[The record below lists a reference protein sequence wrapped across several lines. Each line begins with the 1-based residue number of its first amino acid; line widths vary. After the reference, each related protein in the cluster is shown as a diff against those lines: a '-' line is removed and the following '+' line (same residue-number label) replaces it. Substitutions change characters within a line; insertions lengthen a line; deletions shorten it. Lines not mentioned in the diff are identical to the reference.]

1 MSLSSIAVQQREKEA
16 KALKSFLAFS
26 LLGSLALHIG
36 LLASGIGNFLSRT
49 PDLEDE
55 PMEVVV
61 VDPPKVEEVKPEPKP
76 QLEPQRQ
83 QAQPSKAPV
92 VASPG
97 SSRIGGQ
104 SAARG
109 DVEVVRS
116 RPSPPTATKT
126 PSPPPRIA
134 PSKAIVAE
142 KPQPKAP
149 PPIEKPAQNVK
160 PEPAPVQKPAPAPEI
175 AATPKPVQTPPPA
188 VTNQQLRNT
197 LAEARAA
204 RESQAPPTTTAP
216 SAPPVGNTPG
226 SQSVATGS
234 SVTRGNTFGTGR
246 ATSSGS
252 VTGTGSGTGTGNSTG
267 SGNSN
272 QGTAQGRGRGEGDAE
287 GTGSGRLACRDC
299 GKPKYPESARRK
311 GIEGTAKVKLE
322 VDDRG
327 NVTDVKIAQSS
338 GNEALDKEAVR
349 AARRWKLKNPK
360 GGTQGVVAKVD
371 FELEKSERSRRSRER
386 REREA
391 ARKKR
396 QQEAASSS
404 RPSQAA
410 PIQQQEQTQP
420 PSASQPAVSNSPS
433 RLQRALSLPQGESQ
447 PNSAE

>member
-61 VDPPKVEEVKPEPKP
+61 VDPPKVEEVKPEP
-76 QLEPQRQ
+76 EPQRQ
-83 QAQPSKAPV
+83 QTQPSKAPV

-97 SSRIGGQ
+97 SGRIGGQ
-104 SAARG
+104 SAAPG
-109 DVEVVRS
+109 DVEVARS

-126 PSPPPRIA
+126 PSPPPRVA

-142 KPQPKAP
+142 KPQPKAL
-149 PPIEKPAQNVK
+149 PPIEKPAQSVK
-160 PEPAPVQKPAPAPEI
+160 LEPAPVQKPAPAPEI

-188 VTNQQLRNT
+188 VANQQLRNT
-197 LAEARAA
+197 LAEARAT

-216 SAPPVGNTPG
+216 SAPPVSNTPG

-234 SVTRGNTFGTGR
+234 SVNTGNTFGTGR
-246 ATSSGS
+246 GRSSGS

-272 QGTAQGRGRGEGDAE
+272 RGTAQGRGRGEGDAE

-299 GKPKYPESARRK
+299 SKPKYPESARSK

-338 GNEALDKEAVR
+338 GNDALDKEAVR
-349 AARRWKLKNPK
+349 AAKRWKLKNPK
-360 GGTQGVVAKVD
+360 GGSQGVVAKVD

-386 REREA
+386 RKEREA

-404 RPSQAA
+404 RPSQAT
-410 PIQQQEQTQP
+410 PRQQPEQAQP
-420 PSASQPAVSNSPS
+420 PSTSQPAVSNSPS
-433 RLQRALSLPQGESQ
+433 RLQRALSRPQGESQ
-447 PNSAE
+447 SNSAE

>member
-1 MSLSSIAVQQREKEA
+1 MGLSSIAVQQREKEA
-16 KALKSFLAFS
+16 KTLKSFLAFS

-55 PMEVVV
+55 PMQVVI
-61 VDPPKVEEVKPEPKP
+61 VDPPKVEEP
-76 QLEPQRQ
+76 QPQPQRQ
-83 QAQPSKAPV
+83 QAQASKAPV

-104 SAARG
+104 SAAPR

-116 RPSPPTATKT
+116 RPSPPTATIT
-126 PSPPPRIA
+126 PKPAPRVT
-134 PSKAIVAE
+134 PSKAIVAQ

-149 PPIEKPAQNVK
+149 KPIQKPVESV
-160 PEPAPVQKPAPAPEI
+160 PEPTPIQKPAPAPEI

-188 VTNQQLRNT
+188 VSNQKLRDT
-197 LAEARAA
+197 LAQARAA
-204 RESQAPPTTTAP
+204 RENQAPPTTTAP
-216 SAPPVGNTPG
+216 SAPTVSNTPG
-226 SQSVATGS
+226 QESVATGS
-234 SVTRGNTFGTGR
+234 GVSTGNTFGTGR
-246 ATSSGS
+246 GTRSGS
-252 VTGTGSGTGTGNSTG
+252 GTGAGTGTGTGNSTG

-272 QGTAQGRGRGEGDAE
+272 QGTPQGRGKGEGDAE
-287 GTGSGRLACRDC
+287 GTSSGRLACSEC
-299 GKPKYPESARRK
+299 GKPKYPESARRR

-338 GNEALDKEAVR
+338 GNDDLDKEAVR

-371 FELEKSERSRRSRER
+371 FELEKSERSRRQSDRR

-391 ARKKR
+391 RKKR
-396 QQEAASSS
+396 REEAASSRS
-404 RPSQAA
+404 SQADA
-410 PIQQQEQTQP
+410 PREQ
-420 PSASQPAVSNSPS
+420 
-433 RLQRALSLPQGESQ
+433 
-447 PNSAE
+447 

>member
-16 KALKSFLAFS
+16 KTLKSFLVFS

-55 PMEVVV
+55 PMQVVV
-61 VDPPKVEEVKPEPKP
+61 VDPPKIEEVKPEPKP
-76 QLEPQRQ
+76 QGQ

-104 SAARG
+104 SAAPRN
-109 DVEVVRS
+109 VEVVRS

-134 PSKAIVAE
+134 PSKPIVAE

-149 PPIEKPAQNVK
+149 ERIQKPAQSVK
-160 PEPAPVQKPAPAPEI
+160 PEPAPVQKPAPASEI

-197 LAEARAA
+197 LAEARAT

-216 SAPPVGNTPG
+216 SAPPVSNTR
-226 SQSVATGS
+226 SSHVAIGS
-234 SVTRGNTFGTGR
+234 SVNTGKTFSTGR
-246 ATSSGS
+246 ATNSGS

-267 SGNSN
+267 AGNST

-322 VDDRG
+322 VDERG

-338 GNEALDKEAVR
+338 GNDALDKEAVR

-360 GGTQGVVAKVD
+360 GETQSVVAKVD

-386 REREA
+386 RN
-391 ARKKR
+391 RKR
-396 QQEAASSS
+396 SS
-404 RPSQAA
+404 A
-410 PIQQQEQTQP
+410 
-420 PSASQPAVSNSPS
+420 
-433 RLQRALSLPQGESQ
+433 
-447 PNSAE
+447 